1 MIMKI
6 KPPVNFTVTSYKAN
20 VRASKILIVGGEERG
35 AKTHSNILLG
45 VTQLWRPQK
54 ATNFAWSH
62 IYIYIYITIIYIYS
76 LYICV
81 CIYMCVCVCVCIYI
95 YINEYGKNIQD

>member
-1 MIMKI
+1 MKI

-45 VTQLWRPQK
+45 VTQL
-54 ATNFAWSH
+54 
-62 IYIYIYITIIYIYS
+62 
-76 LYICV
+76 
-81 CIYMCVCVCVCIYI
+81 
-95 YINEYGKNIQD
+95 